1 MRHIS
6 VVGRHDPPNDMI
18 CSRLLINSLYGVQ
31 AFWKRGEHKVK
42 RILEWIKR
50 HPIITGII
58 ALVLALILWGM
69 LSSGG
74 RDYEYIAEDVTKG
87 EVARVVSASGTL
99 RALNTINVGAEVSG
113 QITSVYVDFNS
124 PVAAG
129 QLLAEID
136 ATRPRARVTQAR
148 AQVDL
153 ARASLAQAEASIV
166 RSKTDV
172 EVQTREFARRKEL
185 AEKGFVSAAGL
196 DQAENALASA
206 KASLSSALA
215 QAQSAR
221 AQIAQSAAELES
233 AQLDL
238 SRTRIISPTSGVVI
252 DKLVDPGTT
261 VAANF
266 QTPNLFT
273 IAADTSRMQVEASV
287 DEADIGQVRK
297 GQKVR
302 FTVDSYP
309 ESEFEALVQQIRQSA
324 SQNGNAVS
332 YLVILDVDNSDGRL
346 LTGMTANVEI
356 ITGAKKDVL
365 RVPVAST
372 RFLPREGDR
381 GEQPE
386 DESADDRA
394 QEEDKQVYVW
404 IPGEEPYA
412 PTRVPVKTGLEGEDY
427 IEITGGLE
435 LGSSV
440 LVRSRSLGRDG
451 ADEGS

>member
-1 MRHIS
+1 MK
-6 VVGRHDPPNDMI
+6 
-18 CSRLLINSLYGVQ
+18 RLLN
-31 AFWKRGEHKVK
+31 
-42 RILEWIKR
+42 WIKR
-50 HPIITGII
+50 HPIISGVI
-58 ALVLALILWGM
+58 ALVVVLILWGL

-74 RDYEYIAEDVTKG
+74 RDYEYVSEDATTG

-166 RSKTDV
+166 RSRTDV

-185 AEKGFVSAAGL
+185 AVKGFVSAAGL
-196 DQAENALASA
+196 DQAENALVAA
-206 KASLSSALA
+206 KASMSTAQA

-221 AQIAQSAAELES
+221 AQIAQSMAELES
-233 AQLDL
+233 ARLDL
-238 SRTRIISPTSGVVI
+238 SRTRIIAPTSGVVI
-252 DKLVDPGTT
+252 DKLVEQGTT

-287 DEADIGQVRK
+287 DEADIGQVRE
-297 GQKVR
+297 GQEVR

-309 ESEFEALVQQIRQSA
+309 EAEFEALVQQIRQSA

-356 ITGAKKDVL
+356 ITGAKSQVL
-365 RVPVAST
+365 RVPVAAT
-372 RFLPREGDR
+372 RFLPREEDR
-381 GEQPE
+381 GEQE
-386 DESADDRA
+386 QDGAGDEAS
-394 QEEDKQVYVW
+394 KQAYVW
-404 IPGEEPYA
+404 IPGEEPYI
-412 PTRVPVKTGLEGEDY
+412 PSRIPVKTGLEGEDY
-427 IEITGGLE
+427 VEITDGLE
-435 LGSSV
+435 EGQAV
-440 LVRSRSLGRDG
+440 LIRSKSLRGDSAG
-451 ADEGS
+451 EGS

>member
-1 MRHIS
+1 
-6 VVGRHDPPNDMI
+6 VK
-18 CSRLLINSLYGVQ
+18 RLLDWV
-31 AFWKRGEHKVK
+31 
-42 RILEWIKR
+42 KR
-50 HPIITGII
+50 HPIISGVI
-58 ALVLALILWGM
+58 ALVALLILWGM

-74 RDYEYIAEDVTKG
+74 RDYEYVAEDATKG

-153 ARASLAQAEASIV
+153 ARASLVQAEASII
-166 RSKTDV
+166 RSTTDV

-185 AEKGFVSAAGL
+185 SEKGFVSAAGL
-196 DQAENALASA
+196 DQAENALVAA
-206 KASLSSALA
+206 KANLSSAQA

-221 AQIAQSAAELES
+221 AQIAQSMAELES
-233 AQLDL
+233 ARLDL
-238 SRTRIISPTSGVVI
+238 SRTRIIAPTSGVVI
-252 DKLVDPGTT
+252 DKLVESGTT

-287 DEADIGQVRK
+287 DEADIGQVRE
-297 GQKVR
+297 GQEVR

-309 ESEFEALVQQIRQSA
+309 EAEFEALVQQIRQSA

-356 ITGAKKDVL
+356 ITGAKQDVL

-372 RFLPREGDR
+372 RFLPREEDR
-381 GEQPE
+381 GEQSQS
-386 DESADDRA
+386 DG
-394 QEEDKQVYVW
+394 EEGEAKQAYVW
-404 IPGEEPYA
+404 VPGEDPYL
-412 PTRVPVKTGLEGEDY
+412 PQRLPVKTGLEGEDFV
-427 IEITGGLE
+427 EITDGLE
-435 LGSSV
+435 ADQAV
-440 LVRSRSLGRDG
+440 LVRSKSLRGDG
-451 ADEGS
+451 SDEGS

>member
-1 MRHIS
+1 M
-6 VVGRHDPPNDMI
+6 
-18 CSRLLINSLYGVQ
+18 YGQ
-31 AFWKRGEHKVK
+31 GTELTTGHPKVK
-42 RILEWIKR
+42 RLLDWIKR
-50 HPIITGII
+50 HPIVSGFV
-58 ALVLALILWGM
+58 ALVVLLILWGM

-74 RDYEYIAEDVTKG
+74 RSYEYVDEEVSTG

-153 ARASLAQAEASIV
+153 ARASLAQAQASIA
-166 RSKTDV
+166 RSSTDV
-172 EVQTREFARRKEL
+172 EVQTREFARRKDL
-185 AEKGFVSAAGL
+185 AEKGFVSTAGL
-196 DQAENALASA
+196 DQAENALVAA
-206 KASLSSALA
+206 KANLSTAQA

-221 AQIAQSAAELES
+221 AQIAQSMAELES
-233 AQLDL
+233 ARLDL
-238 SRTRIISPTSGVVI
+238 SRTRIVAPTSGVVI
-252 DKLVDPGTT
+252 DKLVEPGTT

-287 DEADIGQVRK
+287 DEADIGQVRE
-297 GQKVR
+297 GQDVR

-309 ESEFEALVQQIRQSA
+309 EAEFEALVQQIRQSA
-324 SQNGNAVS
+324 TQNGNAVS

-356 ITGAKKDVL
+356 ITGAKTDVL

-372 RFLPREGDR
+372 RFLPREEDR

-386 DESADDRA
+386 ASQDDSNA
-394 QEEDKQVYVW
+394 KQAYVW
-404 IPGEEPYA
+404 VPGEEPYM
-412 PTRVPVKTGLEGEDY
+412 PRRVPVETGLEGEDY
-427 IEITGGLE
+427 VEITGGLDE
-435 LGSSV
+435 GQSV
-440 LVRSRSLGRDG
+440 LVRSKSLLG
-451 ADEGS
+451 AGTDEGS

>member
-1 MRHIS
+1 M
-6 VVGRHDPPNDMI
+6 VD
-18 CSRLLINSLYGVQ
+18 
-31 AFWKRGEHKVK
+31 
-42 RILEWIKR
+42 WIKR
-50 HPIITGII
+50 HPIISGII
-58 ALVLALILWGM
+58 ALVTLLTFWAL

-74 RDYEYIAEDVTKG
+74 RDYEYVSEEANTGD
-87 EVARVVSASGTL
+87 VARVVSASGTL

-166 RSKTDV
+166 RSNTDV
-172 EVQTREFARRKEL
+172 EVQTREFARRKDL
-185 AEKGFVSAAGL
+185 SEKGFVSAAGL
-196 DQAENALASA
+196 DQAENALVAA
-206 KASLSSALA
+206 KAALSTAQA

-221 AQIAQSAAELES
+221 AQIAQSMAELES
-233 AQLDL
+233 ARLDL
-238 SRTRIISPTSGVVI
+238 SRTRIIAPTSGVVI
-252 DKLVDPGTT
+252 DKLVEPGTT

-287 DEADIGQVRK
+287 DEADIGQVRE
-297 GQKVR
+297 GQDVR

-309 ESEFEALVQQIRQSA
+309 ESEFEASVQQIRQSA
-324 SQNGNAVS
+324 TQNGNAVS

-356 ITGAKKDVL
+356 ITGVKKDTL

-372 RFLPREGDR
+372 RFLPREEDR

-386 DESADDRA
+386 DADSD
-394 QEEDKQVYVW
+394 DGKQAFVW
-404 IPGEEPYA
+404 VPGEDPYA
-412 PTRVPVKTGLEGEDY
+412 PLRLPVQTGLEGEDY
-427 IEITGGLE
+427 VEITSGLE
-435 LGSSV
+435 AGQSV
-440 LVRSRSLGRDG
+440 LVRSKSLRGDG
-451 ADEGS
+451 VDEGS